1 MLIRSYRHRR
11 PDFLSPYC
19 AVVLRT
25 SDKYEI
31 DLILDFGGRLYAIEI
46 KLTSSPDSDD
56 VSRFRKAAEIIE
68 AKRCLLISRT
78 QDYIT
83 SENFVSANIQ
93 QALEFLM
100 ADTR

>member
-1 MLIRSYRHRR
+1 
-11 PDFLSPYC
+11 
-19 AVVLRT
+19 LRT

-31 DLILDFGGRLYAIEI
+31 DLIPDFGGRLYAIEV

-56 VSRFRKAAEIIE
+56 VCRFRKAAEIIK

-83 SENFVSANIQ
+83 SENFVSANMQ
-93 QALEFLM
+93 QALDFLM
-100 ADTR
+100 ADTQ